1 MSNVNANTIR
11 AANGSLGTDIRI
23 KNTSLYE
30 SDGGTSVTQN
40 LVQGVAKVWN
50 NVNQVGTQAIQDS
63 FNVASIADTSV
74 GFTTTNYTNPMSNTG
89 YSISACSE
97 YNTHQGINTSVSTAS
112 ANGIVNL
119 NSGGSYEDRDDTSIQ
134 IMGDLA

>member
-1 MSNVNANTIR
+1 MSTVNADTIR
-11 AANGSLGTDIRI
+11 KSDGTLGTDIRI
-23 KNTSLYE
+23 KNTSVYE

-50 NVNQVGTQAIQDS
+50 NVNQVGTQTIQDS
-63 FNVASIADTSV
+63 FNVNGIVDTAV

-97 YNTHQGINTSVSTAS
+97 YNTHQGINTSVSAAG

-119 NSGGSYEDRDDTSIQ
+119 NSGGAYEDRDDTSIQ

>member
-11 AANGSLGTDIRI
+11 AANGSLGADIRI
-23 KNTSLYE
+23 KNTSVYE

-63 FNVASIADTSV
+63 FNVGSIADTAV

-97 YNTHQGINTSVSTAS
+97 YNTHQGINTAVSAAG

>member
-23 KNTSLYE
+23 KNTSVYE

-50 NVNQVGTQAIQDS
+50 NVKQTGTQSIQDS
-63 FNVASIADTSV
+63 FNVGSIVDTAV
-74 GFTTTNYTNPMSNTG
+74 GFTTTNFSNPMNNTG
-89 YSISACSE
+89 YSITACSE
-97 YNTHQGINTSVSTAS
+97 YNTMQGINTGVSA
-112 ANGIVNL
+112 AGAHGFVNL
-119 NSGGSYEDRDDTSIQ
+119 NSGGSYEDRDDSCLQ